1 MGVQTG
7 VSSFQLDSLL
17 SILMGIYSQVELL
30 DPIVV
35 LFNILRNAIKSF
47 RVATPSYIAIN
58 KQCHSFLVF
67 LPMFDVFCF
76 MDIYLKGY
84 KMVV

>member
-47 RVATPSYIAIN
+47 RVATPSYIPIN
-58 KQCHSFLVF
+58 KLSQFFNILTNV
-67 LPMFDVFCF
+67 DVFCF